1 MSFASDVFFWR
12 DKMNSITNEYILKV
26 AMEQSAKDIGCKMED
41 LLTNENRVV
50 PFQLGE
56 KAKKYYEL
64 PIIANFISYGNNVVA
79 AGSDDVL
86 DILKEYVEKF
96 EFYHCFETPNSHW
109 LEERITPM
117 GYKVCFMAEYYLPDV
132 RKLQESIKKLEE
144 RPFDFEL
151 RILEQPDFKDLYLP
165 EWSNA
170 LCEKRKE
177 LDVLGVGA
185 YEGNKLVGFAAC
197 SADAEEMWQIGID
210 VLPEYRRRGI
220 ASTLTVKLAWEIMKR
235 GKVPFYCT
243 AWSNIRS
250 VRNAFKSGFIPAWA
264 EMTVKPIE
272 VINQVNN
279 EA

>member
-1 MSFASDVFFWR
+1 
-12 DKMNSITNEYILKV
+12 MNSITNEYILKV

-132 RKLQESIKKLEE
+132 RKLQESIKKIEE

-170 LCEKRKE
+170 ICEKR
-177 LDVLGVGA
+177 
-185 YEGNKLVGFAAC
+185 
-197 SADAEEMWQIGID
+197 
-210 VLPEYRRRGI
+210 
-220 ASTLTVKLAWEIMKR
+220 
-235 GKVPFYCT
+235 
-243 AWSNIRS
+243 
-250 VRNAFKSGFIPAWA
+250 
-264 EMTVKPIE
+264 
-272 VINQVNN
+272 
-279 EA
+279 

>member
-1 MSFASDVFFWR
+1 
-12 DKMNSITNEYILKV
+12 MNSITNEYILKV

-41 LLTNENRVV
+41 FLTNENRVV

-132 RKLQESIKKLEE
+132 RKLQESIKKVEE

-279 EA
+279 EV